1 MRKDTK
7 HFGEKL
13 QTGKIFYLFF
23 TLNSTLRSLKISA
36 DEIDSAEFFK
46 YLESENIFVKA
57 FGESNKILKMYL
69 YSRETQN
76 NNYHF
81 VEMTIDFNTLEL
93 NTFFFFKFFATSP
106 PIGWGFIIV
115 KFSLSCFLILIPGW
129 LSDIHSYFSI
139 HHSHLRILIPGW
151 LSDFC

>member
-13 QTGKIFYLFF
+13 QRGKIFNLFF

-93 NTFFFFKFFATSP
+93 NYNLKSLNTSISSKYEEYLMKVIE
-106 PIGWGFIIV
+106 PI
-115 KFSLSCFLILIPGW
+115 L
-129 LSDIHSYFSI
+129 
-139 HHSHLRILIPGW
+139 
-151 LSDFC
+151 